1 MFGLGSLIG
10 GAMKIG
16 GSIFGG
22 YKASQAMKQ
31 VRKNL
36 DNQLRENQ
44 DWYDRRYNEDATQR
58 ADAQRMLAMTNQAIK
73 ERNKA
78 AAGTQAVMGG
88 TEESVAATKAAN
100 ANALADTAS
109 QIAVAGANR
118 KDDIENKYIANKAN
132 INKQLNDMQTQKANN
147 IVNAVNGVS
156 SAANDIAVN
165 SGLDDIQLWN
175 RKNEV

>member
-22 YKASQAMKQ
+22 YKASQALKQ

-58 ADAQRMLAMTNQAIK
+58 ADAQRMLAMTNDLIK
-73 ERNKA
+73 QRNKA

-156 SAANDIAVN
+156 SAANDIAMN
-165 SGLDDIQLWN
+165 SGLDDIQLWK

>member
-1 MFGLGSLIG
+1 
-10 GAMKIG
+10 MKIG